1 MKGRT
6 AENAFETNLY
16 LAIDGG
22 VNNTT
27 ALVRFIEGKDD
38 VPEISNPDDEKK
50 PMLDEGTQSWFE
62 GRVPTENVPHLV
74 ITPDPEPGEGEGD
87 GDAELPNKPEE
98 ITPVEPIESEPE
110 PEQELAISPKRNDW
124 RSVRS

>member
-1 MKGRT
+1 
-6 AENAFETNLY
+6 
-16 LAIDGG
+16 
-22 VNNTT
+22 
-27 ALVRFIEGKDD
+27 
-38 VPEISNPDDEKK
+38 
-50 PMLDEGTQSWFE
+50 MLDEGTQSWFE